1 MIILQKNVKEKRE
14 NSGEDINSIRP
25 YLQLLIQRTKELQ
38 TEVFEII
45 HYFIISLHMNIL
57 LLYYVLLMYYF
68 SYFVYRSNK
77 IFQKNIKTELSI

>member
-1 MIILQKNVKEKRE
+1 MVILQKNVKEKRE

-45 HYFIISLHMNIL
+45 FIAYKYLIIILLIYYYLSYFI
-57 LLYYVLLMYYF
+57 
-68 SYFVYRSNK
+68 YRLNK
-77 IFQKNIKTELSI
+77 IFQKNIKTELYI

>member
-38 TEVFEII
+38 TEVFKII
-45 HYFIISLHMNIL
+45 LIAYHEYLITIL
-57 LLYYVLLMYYF
+57 LLYYYL

-77 IFQKNIKTELSI
+77 IFQKNIKTELCI

>member
-38 TEVFEII
+38 TEVFKII
-45 HYFIISLHMNIL
+45 LIAYEYLITIL
-57 LLYYVLLMYYF
+57 LLYYYL

-77 IFQKNIKTELSI
+77 IFQKNIKTELCI

>member
-1 MIILQKNVKEKRE
+1 MVILQKNVKEKRE

-45 HYFIISLHMNIL
+45 FIAYKYLIIISLI
-57 LLYYVLLMYYF
+57 YYYL
-68 SYFVYRSNK
+68 SYFIYRSNK
-77 IFQKNIKTELSI
+77 IFQKNIKTELYI

>member
-45 HYFIISLHMNIL
+45 FIAYEYLIIIL
-57 LLYYVLLMYYF
+57 CIINVLFFLF
-68 SYFVYRSNK
+68 C
-77 IFQKNIKTELSI
+77 L

>member
-25 YLQLLIQRTKELQ
+25 YLQLLIQKTKELQ

-45 HYFIISLHMNIL
+45 FIAYEYLIII
-57 LLYYVLLMYYF
+57 LLMYYF

>member
-1 MIILQKNVKEKRE
+1 MKQKLSLVEKMIILQKNVKEKRE

-45 HYFIISLHMNIL
+45 FIAYEYLIIIL
-57 LLYYVLLMYYF
+57 CIINVLFFLF
-68 SYFVYRSNK
+68 C
-77 IFQKNIKTELSI
+77 L

>member
-38 TEVFEII
+38 TEVFKII
-45 HYFIISLHMNIL
+45 LIAYEYFITIL
-57 LLYYVLLMYYF
+57 LLYYYL

-77 IFQKNIKTELSI
+77 IFQKNIKTELCI